1 MGVSFYDVVVVGLRL
16 GALAAGALL
25 ARRGFRVL
33 LIGHDD
39 LPAAYPIETPQGPI
53 SLYRT
58 PFTVTAAD
66 SPALR
71 RVFTELALSQTF
83 RRRATALDP
92 CMQVVLPRHR
102 IDYVGDAAELERE
115 IKREFPE
122 VERPIAD
129 LYDRLGRWNEAID
142 RMVERDLVWPP
153 DSFLERREF
162 ARAGDSTP
170 FGKRGDEGD
179 LFAEFPEGHPFRLVV
194 HAQTRFADQM
204 DPDHTSPL
212 RLARLHGASV
222 RGTASLE
229 GGLDG
234 LRRILMDK
242 IRTHSGEVREK
253 ERAHTVVLKR
263 GRVSGL
269 RFAVSDEAVG
279 CNFVLS
285 SSPTSAVLRLLPDRG
300 PFDALF
306 ERTGEPQARYYR
318 YALSVVL
325 PTDALP
331 AGMGREVYFV
341 RDSSRRLADENLLY
355 VRSFPSEL
363 AGLSVVTAEALL
375 SRRGIEDVEGY
386 LPQTRE
392 RVIGALRE
400 IVPFLDQNALYI
412 DSPFDGRPLRD
423 VRERRDIAMPDPWH
437 RAPERMQAVFGYPVV
452 RNLGVCAMSVRSPIK
467 GLLLCGAQVVPG
479 FGVEGEFLAAWTAAG
494 IITRTD
500 RQKERMRRELWSKV
514 EI

>member
-39 LPAAYPIETPQGPI
+39 LPAAYTFDAPAGPI

-129 LYDRLGRWNEAID
+129 LYERISRWNEAVD

-162 ARAGDSTP
+162 ARAGDSAP

-194 HAQTRFADQM
+194 HAQTRFADHM

-212 RLARLHGASV
+212 RLARLHGACV
-222 RGTASLE
+222 RGTATLE

-234 LRRILMDK
+234 LRKILMDK
-242 IRTHSGEVREK
+242 IRTHSGEVRER
-253 ERAHTVVLKR
+253 ERASAVILKR
-263 GRVSGL
+263 GRVTGL
-269 RFAVSDEAVG
+269 RFAVSDEVVG

-285 SSPTSAVLRLLPDRG
+285 SAPTSDVLRLLPDRG

-318 YALSVVL
+318 YGLNVVL
-325 PTDALP
+325 PTEALP
-331 AGMGREVYFV
+331 TGMGSEVYYV
-341 RDSSRRLADENLLY
+341 RDPARRLDDDNLLY
-355 VRSFPSEL
+355 VRSFPSERE
-363 AGLSVVTAEALL
+363 GISVLVAEALL
-375 SRRGIEDVEGY
+375 SRRGIEDVDGY
-386 LPQTRE
+386 LPDTRE
-392 RVIGALRE
+392 RVLASLAGL
-400 IVPFLDQNALYI
+400 VPFLDANALYI

-423 VRERRDIAMPDPWH
+423 VRNARDIAMPDPWH
-437 RAPERMQAVFGYPVV
+437 RTSERMQSVYGYPVV
-452 RNLGVCAMSVRSPIK
+452 RNLGVCAMSVRSPVK
-467 GLLLCGAQVVPG
+467 GVLLCGAQVVPG